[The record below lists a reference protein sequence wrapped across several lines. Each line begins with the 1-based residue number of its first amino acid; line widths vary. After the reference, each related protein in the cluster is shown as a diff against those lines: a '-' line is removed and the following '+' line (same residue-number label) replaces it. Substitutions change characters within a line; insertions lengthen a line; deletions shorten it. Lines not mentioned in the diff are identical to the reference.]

1 MGTWT
6 YRPSSAAQSLAYS
19 APELLRSLSLT
30 ESSASRVK
38 RTAAGDVYS
47 LAMTLYPLFTE

>member
-19 APELLRSLSLT
+19 APELLLALSLT
-30 ESSASRVK
+30 VSSACRTK
-38 RTAAGDVYS
+38 RTPAGDTYS
-47 LAMTLYPLFTE
+47 FAMTLYQLFTE